1 MIYKWLWALVRAANE
16 CNEYTL
22 HLLEISLKR
31 VQETACLKV
40 FRGSTY
46 GQPIILDDISQA
58 IPICSDWTEAKQA
71 QRRVTAV

>member
-1 MIYKWLWALVRAANE
+1 MIYKWLWALIRAANE

-31 VQETACLKV
+31 VQETACLQV

-46 GQPIILDDISQA
+46 GQPIILDDIS
-58 IPICSDWTEAKQA
+58 
-71 QRRVTAV
+71 